1 MIERP
6 IIHAAIEWPD
16 ATETAAEARVRLAAK
31 FPRNALRRMTHLGM
45 LVGSSLEGVTLGVE
59 DAVVY
64 ASTFA
69 ETRALED
76 YLDGLPDASPM
87 LFQTS
92 IHPGAVQQALI
103 ARQQSIARLWPNAGG
118 ARIVEDALLCALLEP
133 ARKVVLVAGE
143 ERGTWMLDHGMAA
156 SRPFAAALVFGWEAD
171 DAIGRVQFRP
181 GGTAVVEGCPSLEEW
196 VKQLQSRQ
204 SIEWQGTAGRWKIDW
219 R

>member
-1 MIERP
+1 MIERL
-6 IIHAAIEWPD
+6 IVHAAIEWPD

-45 LVGSSLEGVTLGVE
+45 LVGSALEGVSLGVD

-64 ASTFA
+64 ASTYA
-69 ETRALED
+69 ETRALEE
-76 YLDGLPDASPM
+76 YLDGLPAASPM

-118 ARIVEDALLCALLEP
+118 ARIVEDALVSALLEP
-133 ARKVVLVAGE
+133 AQKVVLVAGE
-143 ERGTWMLDHGMAA
+143 ERGTWMLEHAMAA
-156 SRPFAAALVFGWEAD
+156 SRPFAAALVFGRETND
-171 DAIGRVQFRP
+171 VIGRVQFRP
-181 GGTAVVEGCPSLEEW
+181 GGTAAVEGCPSLEEW

-204 SIEWQGTAGRWKIDW
+204 TVEWQGTAGRWKIEW